1 MIGGIA
7 PRALAAVVFCGLLA
21 GCQSATDD
29 PAMPQAVS
37 YQRVAPDG
45 QSGQR
50 LGPDGYPLLGAF
62 PNVAAPQVDDATVSA
77 QERRS
82 AAVATRSRGG
92 SSARGYEA
100 DIARMQ
106 RVKRQ
111 QATDVEAALA
121 AKPDRSAV
129 SVDART
135 GNATGTGTAAGTG
148 TGTGAAPSRTP
159 EEVLRQI
166 QSSQ

>member
-7 PRALAAVVFCGLLA
+7 PRALAAVVLGGLLA

-29 PAMPQAVS
+29 PAMMQPVS

-50 LGPDGYPLLGAF
+50 LGPDGYPMLGAF

-77 QERRS
+77 QEQRT
-82 AAVATRSRGG
+82 AALATRSRGR

-106 RVKRQ
+106 RVKRE
-111 QATDVEAALA
+111 QAEEVEAALA

-135 GNATGTGTAAGTG
+135 GNATGTGTGSSPG

-166 QSSQ
+166 QSGQ

>member
-1 MIGGIA
+1 MMGGIA
-7 PRALAAVVFCGLLA
+7 PRALAAVVLGGLLA
-21 GCQSATDD
+21 GCQSAYDD

-45 QSGQR
+45 RSGQR

-77 QERRS
+77 QERRT
-82 AAVATRSRGG
+82 AAVATRGRGAG
-92 SSARGYEA
+92 SARGYEA

-106 RVKRQ
+106 RVRRQ
-111 QATDVEAALA
+111 QAEEVEAALA

-135 GNATGTGTAAGTG
+135 GTSTG

-166 QSSQ
+166 QSGQ